1 MKTKADTYSHKAGNV
16 WGHPKLGKRQEGFLG
31 APQRA
36 QSCCHPDLGLLASRT
51 VTKFV

>member
-31 APQRA
+31 APREHSPA
-36 QSCCHPDLGLLASRT
+36 ATLILD
-51 VTKFV
+51 F